1 VRSGAF
7 FREVAAAWCE
17 LRSVG
22 FSFFF
27 SRGAE
32 GKAWWEGW
40 PGGGRQIHRARQW
53 RQIHESGK
61 NYYQVFVSTSY
72 FLGVE
77 IIKLLNK
84 LALKIF
90 FQ

>member
-1 VRSGAF
+1 
-7 FREVAAAWCE
+7 VAAAWCE